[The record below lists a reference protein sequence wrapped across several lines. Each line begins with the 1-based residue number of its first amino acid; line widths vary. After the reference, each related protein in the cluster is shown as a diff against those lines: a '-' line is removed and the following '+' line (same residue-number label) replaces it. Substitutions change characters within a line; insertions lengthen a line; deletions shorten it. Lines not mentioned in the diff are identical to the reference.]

1 MTLSINQILVICLIL
16 VLVVFLIEVGIM
28 AAHAIALMKKSKGLV
43 ETSNKAVEDVKGRA
57 DNISDGL
64 TTAISNIAEDTNPAI
79 KVLAGV
85 AAGLTAV
92 NSIGA
97 VGKGLAIKSGV
108 MAAIVGNRDAKKAK
122 KEIKRSKKTV
132 KQLKKQ
138 ARIER
143 AALRQSSALERKA
156 IKYEAAVARKLRK
169 AQLRAEKSGCIP
181 VSKSFLLSAESIKR
195 MVWLRSFLWLRI

>member
-169 AQLRAEKSGCIP
+169 AQLRAEK
-181 VSKSFLLSAESIKR
+181 KAK
-195 MVWLRSFLWLRI
+195 